1 MGGMAKIRNGE
12 KDRGF
17 EAHVRSTPRTS
28 HTDDQLLLVRSE
40 RWFLQQVRRHG
51 TARLTARITLLII
64 VISLAVA
71 CAVIAPLG
79 AFEKTDYW
87 VPAVLLSTIIPAFS
101 APPAL
106 AYTMRL
112 VSQLDVASGLLH
124 QASVT
129 DALTGIRNRRGFFD
143 TLPTAGGDGD
153 VDVAM
158 VDLDLFKQLN
168 DRHGHDFGD
177 RALRTV
183 ANWLQ
188 STVGDDG
195 VVGRLGGDEFALVAR
210 AGSVDGLGARHRLEL
225 EGIVF
230 EATIGRV
237 RCAAGDDREM
247 ALLAADAEL
256 YRHKNARHE
265 PAPASGLPSLMLL
278 DAEYTGT
285 ERLESSRNGVRA

>member
-1 MGGMAKIRNGE
+1 MAKIRNGE
-12 KDRGF
+12 NDRGF
-17 EAHVRSTPRTS
+17 DARVRTTPRMT
-28 HTDDQLLLVRSE
+28 HTEDQLLLARSE

-51 TARLTARITLLII
+51 TARLTARITLVII

-106 AYTMRL
+106 VYTMRL
-112 VSQLDVASGLLH
+112 VAQLDVASGLLH

-143 TLPTAGGDGD
+143 TLSTAGGDGD

-188 STVGDDG
+188 ATVGDDG
-195 VVGRLGGDEFALVAR
+195 IVGRLGGDEFALVAR
-210 AGSVDGLGARHRLEL
+210 AGSVDGLGTRHRLEL
-225 EGIVF
+225 EGIEF

-247 ALLAADAEL
+247 ALLNADAEL
-256 YRHKNARHE
+256 YRHKNARNE
-265 PAPASGLPSLMLL
+265 PAASAEHPSLMLF
-278 DAEYTGT
+278 DAEHVGA
-285 ERLESSRNGVRA
+285 ERHRAGSAGARA

>member
-1 MGGMAKIRNGE
+1 MANVHNGGNDSDFTAR
-12 KDRGF
+12 
-17 EAHVRSTPRTS
+17 VRSTRRASAHPE
-28 HTDDQLLLVRSE
+28 DQLLLARSE

-51 TARLTARITLLII
+51 TARLTARITLLIV
-64 VISLAVA
+64 VISLSVA
-71 CAVIAPLG
+71 LAVIAPLG
-79 AFEKTDYW
+79 GFEETQYW
-87 VPAVLLSTIIPAFS
+87 LSAALLSTIIPAFS

-106 AYTMRL
+106 VYTMRL
-112 VSQLDVASGLLH
+112 VAQLDVASGLLH

-143 TLPTAGGDGD
+143 TLPTAGGDDD

-183 ANWLQ
+183 ATWLQ
-188 STVGDDG
+188 ATVGDNG
-195 VVGRLGGDEFALVAR
+195 IVGRLGGDEFAFVAR
-210 AGSVDGLGARHRLEL
+210 AGTVDGLGARHRLEL
-225 EGIVF
+225 EGIEF
-230 EATIGRV
+230 EATICRV

-256 YRHKNARHE
+256 YRHKNARHQ
-265 PAPASGLPSLMLL
+265 PAPAVELPSLMLL
-278 DAEYTGT
+278 DAEHTGP
-285 ERLESSRNGVRA
+285 ERVDSGRNGARV

>member
-1 MGGMAKIRNGE
+1 MAKNDNGGHGSGY
-12 KDRGF
+12 R
-17 EAHVRSTPRTS
+17 ARVRRTQRQS
-28 HTDDQLLLVRSE
+28 HTQDQLLLTNPE
-40 RWFLQQVRRHG
+40 RWFLEQVRRHG
-51 TARLTARITLLII
+51 TTRLTARITLLII
-64 VISLAVA
+64 VISLTVA
-71 CAVIAPLG
+71 LAVIAPLG
-79 AFEKTDYW
+79 GFEETKYW

-106 AYTMRL
+106 VYTMRL
-112 VSQLDVASGLLH
+112 VTQLDVASALLH

-129 DALTGIRNRRGFFD
+129 DPLTGIRNRRGFFD
-143 TLPTAGGDGD
+143 ALPTAGCDGA
-153 VDVAM
+153 VEVAM

-195 VVGRLGGDEFALVAR
+195 IVGRLGGDEFAFIAR
-210 AGSVDGLGARHRLEL
+210 AGSVDGLGTRHRLEL
-225 EGIVF
+225 EGIEF

-237 RCAAGDDREM
+237 RCADDEDREL

-256 YRHKNARHE
+256 YRHKNARDDA
-265 PAPASGLPSLMLL
+265 APAHALPSLMLL
-278 DAEYTGT
+278 DAEHTGT
-285 ERLESSRNGVRA
+285 GRPTERFTGAC